1 MPIWEATCVPP
12 AFPIAEAT
20 RIQNLYAAARFRRHL
35 LGDSDYDSY
44 LTTEFAAANEP
55 DVVFFVGVLPI
66 PALGAL
72 GVLGAATVLGLA
84 AAWLAMRSLK

>member
-1 MPIWEATCVPP
+1 MPP

-20 RIQNLYAAARFRRHL
+20 RIQNLYAAAHFRRYL
-35 LGDSDYDSY
+35 LGDAEYDSY

-66 PALGAL
+66 PALGVL

-84 AAWLAMRSLK
+84 GAWRAMRSLQ